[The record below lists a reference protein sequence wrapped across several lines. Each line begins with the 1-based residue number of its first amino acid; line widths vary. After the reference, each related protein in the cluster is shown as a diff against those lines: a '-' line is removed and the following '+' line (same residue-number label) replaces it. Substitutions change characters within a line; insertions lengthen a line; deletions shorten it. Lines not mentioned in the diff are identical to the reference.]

1 MVISCCI
8 LLNSDNIGQ
17 AREANMIRT
26 YMQTFIRAGLI
37 LAPCLISSPV
47 AAKDVI
53 TDATRFTVQTTTSV
67 EYSFGADVKGTSR
80 GSGFLIDRERGWIA
94 TNAHVV
100 QRSPSRVRV
109 SFKETPYYT
118 VDKVYID
125 SHLDFAIVKIDPD
138 KIPPNAIAAELACKS
153 APKAGTQVIAFGHP
167 WGLEYTA
174 TRGIISGVKTLN
186 SVEQLQTDA
195 AINPG
200 NSGGPL
206 IEEETGQILGINA
219 SGLTNSEGLNFAV
232 PIPLACT
239 IIDLLKAGRD
249 PAPPILPAALALTLG
264 DRELVVADIGKDWA
278 DKLSIGDR
286 VLSIDGEVNVKNQ
299 SRLFDKLRGKDFAP
313 VQIKRGAQ
321 ELSVT
326 LAIPNNKDKVS
337 RKGIYV
343 AGMLIG
349 VSTIALAPQNDM
361 YVQMVNR
368 ASMAEQA
375 QIREGDVIL
384 AIDGKPTRSHEDL
397 MSALMG
403 RENKEVEVMIK
414 RERSQARYRYDYYV
428 RKLDID
434 NLVVIDETGV
444 RK

>member
-1 MVISCCI
+1 
-8 LLNSDNIGQ
+8 
-17 AREANMIRT
+17 MIRR
-26 YMQTFIRAGLI
+26 YGKIFIAAGLL
-37 LAPCLISSPV
+37 LAPHQLLSPV
-47 AAKDVI
+47 LAKDVI
-53 TDATRFTVQTTTSV
+53 IDAARYTVQTTTSV
-67 EYSFGADVKGTSR
+67 EYSFGGDGKGTSR
-80 GSGFLIDRERGWIA
+80 GSGFLIDKERGWIA

-100 QRSPSRVRV
+100 QRSPSRMRI
-109 SFKETPYYT
+109 SFKETPYFT

-125 SHLDFAIVKIDPD
+125 THLDFAIVKIDPD
-138 KIPPNAIAAELACKS
+138 KIPASATAAELACKS
-153 APKAGTQVIAFGHP
+153 APKAGTPVIAFGHP

-174 TRGIISGVKTLN
+174 TRGIISGIKTLT

-249 PAPPILPAALALTLG
+249 PAPPILPAELALTLG
-264 DRELVVADIGKDWA
+264 DRELVVADVGKDWA
-278 DKLSIGDR
+278 DKLAIGDR

-299 SRLFDKLRGKDFAP
+299 SRLFDRLRGKDSAP
-313 VQIKRGAQ
+313 MQIKRGQQ
-321 ELSVT
+321 EISVT
-326 LAIPNNKDKVS
+326 LPIPPARDKVS

-349 VSTIALAPQNDM
+349 SSTLLLAPQTDM
-361 YVQMVNR
+361 YVQMINR

-375 QIREGDVIL
+375 QIREGDIIL
-384 AIDGKPTRSHEDL
+384 AIDGKPTKSLEDL
-397 MSALMG
+397 MAALAG
-403 RENKEVEVMIK
+403 RDNKEVEVMIK
-414 RERSQARYRYDYYV
+414 RERYQARYRYDYYV

-434 NLVVIDETGV
+434 TLLIVDETGP